1 MPYRYPPE
9 FRRKVLDL
17 LAAESPGVVR
27 RGRYEAIQTM
37 RGEGLPTQVACRVLE
52 VSESGFYEWR
62 TRPPSV
68 RSICHAWLADLIHQ
82 IHQQSRGTY
91 GPPRVHAELRLGYG
105 IRVGHNAEGGAHETS
120 RPAGPERKPRTQTA
134 ANQPGGY
141 PSGSGR
147 GELRP
152 PSAGPIVG
160 DRRDRA
166 SNPRRQDL
174 LRSRAR
180 RVQPPRRRLV
190 HRPLRHRR
198 ATHLRPGYGDPK
210 PPTRLGDGH
219 PTTPGHPLHLP
230 GVHRQAQQS
239 GLVPSMGS
247 VGDCFD
253 CVIGGL
259 NGLGSAWGTNWF
271 YFSKV
276 ALAEAGAARNFYFDE
291 YS

>member
-120 RPAGPERKPRTQTA
+120 RPAGPDPSLAGVSRFA
-134 ANQPGGY
+134 WSGGVWWWRV
-141 PSGSGR
+141 STTWAVWG
-147 GELRP
+147 
-152 PSAGPIVG
+152 AGG
-160 DRRDRA
+160 
-166 SNPRRQDL
+166 
-174 LRSRAR
+174 
-180 RVQPPRRRLV
+180 
-190 HRPLRHRR
+190 
-198 ATHLRPGYGDPK
+198 
-210 PPTRLGDGH
+210 
-219 PTTPGHPLHLP
+219 
-230 GVHRQAQQS
+230 GVR
-239 GLVPSMGS
+239 
-247 VGDCFD
+247 
-253 CVIGGL
+253 
-259 NGLGSAWGTNWF
+259 
-271 YFSKV
+271 
-276 ALAEAGAARNFYFDE
+276 
-291 YS
+291 